1 MVALHPRRQDALH
14 QFILKLGLEPDSRIN
29 WDLLDIALTHPTISS
44 TRNYERLE
52 FIGDAAIRLA
62 SAEFLWESYPEA
74 KVGDYAAIR
83 SVLVSDRTL
92 ADIAESY
99 GFQRYLLVGG
109 SASGDKA
116 GYRSRLADALE
127 AVAAALYLSSHDT
140 TLVRPWLDQ
149 PFRPLAEEVR
159 QDPARQNYKA
169 ALQEWTQG
177 HYRQLPDYRVVE
189 QVTREHNSDRR
200 FAAEVWLNDR
210 CLGRGTGRSIKAAE
224 QAAAREAF
232 MALSQGQD
240 SQQSSE
246 QSSLSPP
253 STV

>member
-1 MVALHPRRQDALH
+1 MVSLHPRRHQALSR
-14 QFILKLGLEPDSRIN
+14 FILKLGLDDALELN
-29 WDLLDIALTHPTISS
+29 WELLDLALTHPTASAE
-44 TRNYERLE
+44 RNYERLE

-62 SAEFLWESYPEA
+62 SAEFLWEMYPQE

-99 GFQRYLLVGG
+99 GVERYLIVGN

-140 TLVRPWLDQ
+140 TLIRPWLDTH
-149 PFRPLAEEVR
+149 FRPLAERVR

-177 HYRQLPDYRVVE
+177 HHRLLPTYHVVE
-189 QVTREHNSDRR
+189 RTIAQHNSDNR
-200 FAAEVWLNDR
+200 FTAEVWLKEN

-232 MALSQGQD
+232 FALSQTP
-240 SQQSSE
+240 SNPSSV
-246 QSSLSPP
+246 S
-253 STV
+253 

>member
-1 MVALHPRRQDALH
+1 MVALPPQRQDALH
-14 QFILKLGLEPDSRIN
+14 QFILKLGLAPHSRVN
-29 WDLLDIALTHPTISS
+29 WDLLDTALTHPTVSA

-62 SAEFLWESYPEA
+62 SAEFLWESYPDA

-92 ADIAESY
+92 AEIAESY

-116 GYRSRLADALE
+116 GYHSRLADALE
-127 AVAAALYLSSHDT
+127 AVAAALYLSHHDT
-140 TLVRPWLDQ
+140 SLVRPWLDKS
-149 PFRPLAEEVR
+149 FRPLAEQVR

-189 QVTREHNSDRR
+189 QVTREHHSDRR
-200 FAAEVWLNDR
+200 FAAEVWLHNR

-224 QAAAREAF
+224 QAAAQEAF
-232 MALSQGQD
+232 VALSEANS
-240 SQQSSE
+240 SQQSPV
-246 QSSLSPP
+246 SP
-253 STV
+253 S

>member
-1 MVALHPRRQDALH
+1 MVSLHPRRHQAL
-14 QFILKLGLEPDSRIN
+14 QRLVLKLGLDEPPSLH
-29 WDLLDIALTHPTISS
+29 WDLLDTALTHPTASAD
-44 TRNYERLE
+44 RNYERLE

-83 SVLVSDRTL
+83 SVLVSDRVL

-99 GFQRYLLVGG
+99 GIDRYLVIGG

-127 AVAAALYLSSHDT
+127 AIAAALYLSTHDT
-140 TLVRPWLDQ
+140 TLIRPWLDSH
-149 PFRPLAEEVR
+149 FHPLAERVR

-177 HYRQLPDYRVVE
+177 QYRLLPKYRVVE
-189 QVTREHNSDRR
+189 RDAPTHNSEER
-200 FAAEVWLNDR
+200 FAAEVWLKED

-232 MALSQGQD
+232 LALSQPTQA
-240 SQQSSE
+240 SR
-246 QSSLSPP
+246 
-253 STV
+253 